1 LRCIFTTMKHISI
14 LVPEGDCSLANI
26 EGTHQIFCRVN
37 GYLAEVGRGP
47 EFIVQLVGQH
57 EEIRIKKGLFT
68 VRPEV
73 LLQDVSHTDL
83 IIIPAV
89 HGNMQQIMADNEL
102 MLDWIVKQYKGGA
115 AIAALCIGAF
125 VLAGTGL
132 LDGKTCATHWEFA
145 GRFRQMF
152 PAVNLIDDRII
163 TDENNIYTSGG
174 AYSWL
179 NLVLYLVEKF
189 AGRETAIRCSKGF
202 EIDTERGGQ
211 SPFIIF
217 RPQKGHQ
224 DMAVKKAQEY
234 IEANIHTQISVGE
247 LASMLALGR
256 RNLERRFK
264 NATANTVKEYM
275 QRVKIEAVKKNL
287 ESTQGG
293 VYEAMAEVG
302 YSDPKTFRAVFKK
315 LTGLSPLQYRS
326 KYNRDFV
333 AYTTN

>member
-1 LRCIFTTMKHISI
+1 MKHISI
-14 LVPEGDCSLANI
+14 LVPEGDCSLTNI
-26 EGTHQIFCRVN
+26 EGTHQILCRLN
-37 GYLAEVGRGP
+37 DYLAEEGREP

-57 EEIRIKKGLFT
+57 PETHMKKGLFT
-68 VRPEV
+68 VHPDV
-73 LLQDVSHTDL
+73 LLQDVHRTNL

-89 HGNMQQIMADNEL
+89 HGNMQQILADNKL
-102 MLDWIVKQYKGGA
+102 MLDWIVQRYEDGA
-115 AIAALCIGAF
+115 AVAALCIGAF

-132 LDGKTCATHWEFA
+132 LNGKTCATHWEFA

-152 PAVNLIDDRII
+152 PLVNLVDDKII

-179 NLVLYLVEKF
+179 NLVVYLVEKF

-202 EIDTERGGQ
+202 EIDTERAGQ

-224 DMAVKKAQEY
+224 DMAVRKAQEY
-234 IEANIHTQISVGE
+234 IEANINTQISVGE

-264 NATANTVKEYM
+264 QATANTVKEYM

-302 YSDPKTFRAVFKK
+302 YTDPKTFRAVFKK

-333 AYTTN
+333 AYTTG